1 MKRMTQDSQEGG
13 GTSMSHVDEG
23 TLHAY
28 LDGELSPPE
37 RAAFEVHLTLCA
49 SCGARLA
56 EERSL
61 IERASAVLGAA
72 RPSERPAP
80 PLSELASPRRRRRRV
95 LGARLP
101 FAWAATVVL
110 ALGIGY
116 YLNAPESRVAPAQE
130 PQAVATNVPAA
141 DKLEARDLQ
150 RRRDVRAAHSRE
162 EVSALQDSVSAQR
175 LTTGTVALQPRAQLR
190 GAAPVRTAVP
200 AAPAPATPAERFAPA
215 GNYVDEAIV
224 QADNRLAGLHG
235 RLVSSQWIVIS
246 RGSARTLLGADPVG
260 IPGLAARDIRRSPT
274 DAATIVVEQQ
284 LDSTTVIQLF
294 QRAAAVDGAAR
305 GVSQRFNAQA
315 ERAPAERL
323 ARYVGRLR
331 VEIAGPLTPDSLNRL
346 LEQVQ
351 PLP

>member
-1 MKRMTQDSQEGG
+1 
-13 GTSMSHVDEG
+13 MSHVDEG

-37 RAAFEVHLTLCA
+37 RAALEVHLAQCA
-49 SCGARLA
+49 PCSARLA

-80 PLSELASPRRRRRRV
+80 PLTELASPRRRGRRI
-95 LGARLP
+95 LGARLA

-116 YLNAPESRVAPAQE
+116 YLHAPESPVAPAQE
-130 PQAVATNVPAA
+130 PRAVAMNVPAA
-141 DKLEARDLQ
+141 DKLEVRDLQ
-150 RRRDVRAAHSRE
+150 RRHDARPARPARSRE
-162 EVSALQDSVSAQR
+162 EVSDSAAPIITQR
-175 LTTGTVALQPRAQLR
+175 FTTGAEAMQPSTQLR
-190 GAAPVRTAVP
+190 GAAPVR
-200 AAPAPATPAERFAPA
+200 APAPAALSALR
-215 GNYVDEAIV
+215 VDEALV
-224 QADNRLAGLHG
+224 RRDSALASLRG
-235 RLVSSQWIVIS
+235 RLVSSQWTVIS

-294 QRAAAVDGAAR
+294 QRAATIDGAAL

>member
-1 MKRMTQDSQEGG
+1 
-13 GTSMSHVDEG
+13 MSHVDEG

-37 RAAFEVHLTLCA
+37 HAALEIHIAQCA
-49 SCGARLA
+49 PCSARLA

-61 IERASAVLGAA
+61 IERASAVLSAA

-80 PLSELASPRRRRRRV
+80 PLNELASPRRRGRRI

-116 YLNAPESRVAPAQE
+116 YLHAPESPVAPAQE
-130 PQAVATNVPAA
+130 PKAVATNVPAA
-141 DKLEARDLQ
+141 DKLEGRDLQ
-150 RRRDVRAAHSRE
+150 RRRDVRSARSRE
-162 EVSALQDSVSAQR
+162 EVSDSAASVSTEP

-190 GAAPVRTAVP
+190 GAAPVRAAEP
-200 AAPAPATPAERFAPA
+200 AAPSARH
-215 GNYVDEAIV
+215 VDEAIV
-224 QADNRLAGLHG
+224 QADNRLAGLRG
-235 RLVSSQWIVIS
+235 RLVSSQWTVIS

-260 IPGLAARDIRRSPT
+260 IPGLAARGIRRSPT

-294 QRAAAVDGAAR
+294 QRAATVDGAAL
-305 GVSQRFNAQA
+305 GFSQRFNAQA

>member
-1 MKRMTQDSQEGG
+1 MTQDSREEG
-13 GTSMSHVDEG
+13 SMSHVDEG

-28 LDGELSPPE
+28 IDGELSPPE
-37 RAAFEVHLTLCA
+37 RAALEIHIAQCA
-49 SCGARLA
+49 PCSARLA

-80 PLSELASPRRRRRRV
+80 PLNELASPRRRGRRI

-116 YLNAPESRVAPAQE
+116 YLHAPESRVAPAQE

-141 DKLEARDLQ
+141 DKLEARDLH
-150 RRRDVRAAHSRE
+150 RRRDVRSVRSRE
-162 EVSALQDSVSAQR
+162 EVSASQDSVSAQR
-175 LTTGTVALQPRAQLR
+175 LTTGTVALQTTRAQLR
-190 GAAPVRTAVP
+190 DAAPVRA
-200 AAPAPATPAERFAPA
+200 AAPSAPARSALH
-215 GNYVDEAIV
+215 VDEAIA
-224 QADNRLAGLHG
+224 QADSSLASLRG
-235 RLVSSQWIVIS
+235 RLVSSHWIVIS

-284 LDSTTVIQLF
+284 LDSTTIILLF
-294 QRAAAVDGAAR
+294 RRAATVEGAEL
-305 GVSQRFNAQA
+305 GYPQQRFNARA
-315 ERAPAERL
+315 EGAPAERL
-323 ARYVGRLR
+323 ARY
-331 VEIAGPLTPDSLNRL
+331 
-346 LEQVQ
+346 
-351 PLP
+351 

>member
-1 MKRMTQDSQEGG
+1 
-13 GTSMSHVDEG
+13 MSHVDEG

-37 RAAFEVHLTLCA
+37 RAALEVHITQCA

-61 IERASAVLGAA
+61 IERASAVLAAA

-80 PLSELASPRRRRRRV
+80 PLSELASPRRRGRRI

-116 YLNAPESRVAPAQE
+116 YLHAPESRVAPAQE
-130 PQAVATNVPAA
+130 SQAVATNVPAA

-150 RRRDVRAAHSRE
+150 RRRDVRAVHSRE
-162 EVSALQDSVSAQR
+162 EVSASQDSVGAQR

-190 GAAPVRTAVP
+190 GAAPVRA
-200 AAPAPATPAERFAPA
+200 AAPSAPPTPSALH
-215 GNYVDEAIV
+215 VDEAIV

-294 QRAAAVDGAAR
+294 QRAATVEGAEL
-305 GVSQRFNAQA
+305 GYPQQRFNARA
-315 ERAPAERL
+315 EAAPAERL

>member
-1 MKRMTQDSQEGG
+1 MKRMTQDSREGG

-37 RAAFEVHLTLCA
+37 RTALEIHLAQCA

-61 IERASAVLGAA
+61 IERASAVLGGA

-80 PLSELASPRRRRRRV
+80 PLSELASPRRRGRRI

-116 YLNAPESRVAPAQE
+116 YLHAPESRVAPAQE

-141 DKLEARDLQ
+141 DKLEARDLP
-150 RRRDVRAAHSRE
+150 RRRDVRSVRSRE
-162 EVSALQDSVSAQR
+162 EVSASHDSVSAQR
-175 LTTGTVALQPRAQLR
+175 LTTGTVALQTTRAQLR
-190 GAAPVRTAVP
+190 EAAPVRA
-200 AAPAPATPAERFAPA
+200 AAPSARPARSALH
-215 GNYVDEAIV
+215 VDEAIA
-224 QADNRLAGLHG
+224 QADSSLASLRG

-274 DAATIVVEQQ
+274 DGATIVVEQQ

-294 QRAAAVDGAAR
+294 QRAATVEGADL
-305 GVSQRFNAQA
+305 GYPQQRFNAQA

>member
-1 MKRMTQDSQEGG
+1 
-13 GTSMSHVDEG
+13 MSHVDEG
-23 TLHAY
+23 ILHAY

-37 RAAFEVHLTLCA
+37 RAALEVHLAQCVPC
-49 SCGARLA
+49 SARLA

-61 IERASAVLGAA
+61 IARASAVLGAA

-80 PLSELASPRRRRRRV
+80 PLTELASPRRRGRRI

-116 YLNAPESRVAPAQE
+116 YLHAPESPVAPAQE
-130 PQAVATNVPAA
+130 PRAVAMNVPAA
-141 DKLEARDLQ
+141 DKLEVRDVQ
-150 RRRDVRAAHSRE
+150 RRHEARTARSRE
-162 EVSALQDSVSAQR
+162 EVSDSAAPIITQP
-175 LTTGTVALQPRAQLR
+175 LTTGDVALQPNTRLR
-190 GAAPVRTAVP
+190 VAAPVRAAVP
-200 AAPAPATPAERFAPA
+200 AALSALR
-215 GNYVDEAIV
+215 VDEALV
-224 QADNRLAGLHG
+224 RRDSALASLRG
-235 RLVSSQWIVIS
+235 RLVSSRWTVIS

-294 QRAAAVDGAAR
+294 QRAATVDGAAL
-305 GVSQRFNAQA
+305 GFSQRFNAQA

>member
-1 MKRMTQDSQEGG
+1 MTQDSREGVE
-13 GTSMSHVDEG
+13 TSMSHVDEG

-37 RAAFEVHLTLCA
+37 RAALEIHIAQCTT
-49 SCGARLA
+49 CGARLA
-56 EERSL
+56 EERAL
-61 IERASAVLGAA
+61 IERATAVLGAA

-80 PLSELASPRRRRRRV
+80 PLNELASPGRRGRRI

-116 YLNAPESRVAPAQE
+116 YLHAPELRVAPAQE
-130 PQAVATNVPAA
+130 PKAVATNVPAA
-141 DKLEARDLQ
+141 DKLEVPDLQ
-150 RRRDVRAAHSRE
+150 RRSDVRSARSRKEVATADRARASDSAA
-162 EVSALQDSVSAQR
+162 SVMTQP
-175 LTTGTVALQPRAQLR
+175 LPTGAAALQPRTQLR
-190 GAAPVRTAVP
+190 GAALVRAAAP
-200 AAPAPATPAERFAPA
+200 AAPSALH
-215 GNYVDEAIV
+215 VDEAIV
-224 QADNRLAGLHG
+224 RADSSLPSLRG

-260 IPGLAARDIRRSPT
+260 IPGLMARAIRRSPT

-294 QRAAAVDGAAR
+294 QRAATVDGAAL
-305 GVSQRFNAQA
+305 GFSQRFNAQA

>member
-1 MKRMTQDSQEGG
+1 
-13 GTSMSHVDEG
+13 MSHVDEG

-28 LDGELSPPE
+28 LDGELPPSE
-37 RAAFEVHLTLCA
+37 RAALEAHIAQCA
-49 SCGARLA
+49 SCGARSA

-80 PLSELASPRRRRRRV
+80 PLNELASPRRRGRGI

-130 PQAVATNVPAA
+130 PQVVATNVPAT
-141 DKLEARDLQ
+141 DKLEVRGLQ
-150 RRRDVRAAHSRE
+150 RRRDVRSRE
-162 EVSALQDSVSAQR
+162 EVSDSQDSVSAQP
-175 LTTGTVALQPRAQLR
+175 LTTGTVALQSRAQLR
-190 GAAPVRTAVP
+190 GAAPVRAAAP
-200 AAPAPATPAERFAPA
+200 AAPPAPSALH
-215 GNYVDEAIV
+215 VDEAIV
-224 QADNRLAGLHG
+224 QADNRLAGLRG
-235 RLVSSQWIVIS
+235 RLGSSQWIVIS
-246 RGSARTLLGADPVG
+246 KGSARTLLGADPVG

-294 QRAAAVDGAAR
+294 QRTATVEGAEL
-305 GVSQRFNAQA
+305 SYSQQRFNAQA
-315 ERAPAERL
+315 EGAPTERL

>member
-1 MKRMTQDSQEGG
+1 
-13 GTSMSHVDEG
+13 MSHVDEG

-28 LDGELSPPE
+28 LDGELSPSE
-37 RAAFEVHLTLCA
+37 RTELEVHIAQCA
-49 SCGARLA
+49 ACGARLA

-80 PLSELASPRRRRRRV
+80 PLNELASPGRRGRRI

-116 YLNAPESRVAPAQE
+116 YFHAPESPVAPAQE
-130 PQAVATNVPAA
+130 PKAVATNVPAA

-150 RRRDVRAAHSRE
+150 RRRDVRSARPREDVAIAEKARVSDSAASIIT
-162 EVSALQDSVSAQR
+162 QR
-175 LTTGTVALQPRAQLR
+175 FTSGAEAMQASTQLR
-190 GAAPVRTAVP
+190 VGAPVRAPEPAVP
-200 AAPAPATPAERFAPA
+200 SALH
-215 GNYVDEAIV
+215 VDEAIV
-224 QADNRLAGLHG
+224 RADNGVASLRG
-235 RLVSSQWIVIS
+235 RLVSSQWTVIS

-294 QRAAAVDGAAR
+294 QRAATVDGAAL
-305 GVSQRFNAQA
+305 GYSQRFNAQA

>member
-1 MKRMTQDSQEGG
+1 MTQDSQEGG

-37 RAAFEVHLTLCA
+37 RAALDVHLAQCA
-49 SCGARLA
+49 PCGARLA

-61 IERASAVLGAA
+61 IERASAVLGGA

-80 PLSELASPRRRRRRV
+80 PLSELASPRRRGRRI

-116 YLNAPESRVAPAQE
+116 YLHAPESRVTPAQE
-130 PQAVATNVPAA
+130 PKAIATNVPAA
-141 DKLEARDLQ
+141 DKLEVPDLQ
-150 RRRDVRAAHSRE
+150 RRSDVRSARSRKEVATADRARASDSTASAMTQPLPTGAA
-162 EVSALQDSVSAQR
+162 
-175 LTTGTVALQPRAQLR
+175 ALQPRTQLR
-190 GAAPVRTAVP
+190 GAALVRAAAPV
-200 AAPAPATPAERFAPA
+200 APAPASLAERFAPS
-215 GNYVDEAIV
+215 GSYTDRGIV
-224 QADNRLAGLHG
+224 RPPL
-235 RLVSSQWIVIS
+235 SSQWIVIS

-274 DAATIVVEQQ
+274 DATIVVEQQ

-294 QRAAAVDGAAR
+294 QRAATVDGAAL
-305 GVSQRFNAQA
+305 GFSQRFNAQA

>member
-1 MKRMTQDSQEGG
+1 
-13 GTSMSHVDEG
+13 MSHVDEG

-37 RAAFEVHLTLCA
+37 RAALEVHIAECT

-61 IERASAVLGAA
+61 IERASAVLGGA

-80 PLSELASPRRRRRRV
+80 PLSELASPRRRGRRI

-101 FAWAATVVL
+101 FAWAATVAL

-116 YLNAPESRVAPAQE
+116 YLHAPESRIAPAQE

-141 DKLEARDLQ
+141 ERLEERDLQ
-150 RRRDVRAAHSRE
+150 RRRHVRSVRSRE
-162 EVSALQDSVSAQR
+162 EVATADKARIADSAGAFFSTHPSTTDAVAMQPSNR
-175 LTTGTVALQPRAQLR
+175 LRQ
-190 GAAPVRTAVP
+190 AAPVR
-200 AAPAPATPAERFAPA
+200 APAPAAASALRL
-215 GNYVDEAIV
+215 DEAV
-224 QADNRLAGLHG
+224 VRVDSVASLRG
-235 RLVSSQWIVIS
+235 RLVSSQWTVIS
-246 RGSARTLLGADPVG
+246 KGSARTLLGTDPVG
-260 IPGLAARDIRRSPT
+260 IPGLAARAIRRSPT

-284 LDSTTVIQLF
+284 LDSTTVIQLY
-294 QRAAAVDGAAR
+294 QRAATVDGVALGYTAPSNAV
-305 GVSQRFNAQA
+305 GVRV
-315 ERAPAERL
+315 PAERL
-323 ARYVGRLR
+323 ARYVGGLR

>member
-1 MKRMTQDSQEGG
+1 LKRMTQDSQEGG

-37 RAAFEVHLTLCA
+37 RAALDVHLAQCA
-49 SCGARLA
+49 PCGARLA

-61 IERASAVLGAA
+61 IERASAVLGGA

-80 PLSELASPRRRRRRV
+80 PLSELASPRRRGRRI

-116 YLNAPESRVAPAQE
+116 YLHAPESRVTPAQE
-130 PQAVATNVPAA
+130 PKAVATNVPAA
-141 DKLEARDLQ
+141 DKLEVPDLQ
-150 RRRDVRAAHSRE
+150 RRSDVRSARSRE
-162 EVSALQDSVSAQR
+162 EVATADRARATDSAASAMTQP
-175 LTTGTVALQPRAQLR
+175 LPTGAAALQPRTQLR
-190 GAAPVRTAVP
+190 GAALVRAAAP
-200 AAPAPATPAERFAPA
+200 AAPSALH
-215 GNYVDEAIV
+215 VDEAIV
-224 QADNRLAGLHG
+224 RADSSLPSLRG

-274 DAATIVVEQQ
+274 DGATVVVEQQ

-294 QRAAAVDGAAR
+294 QRAATVDGAAL
-305 GVSQRFNAQA
+305 GFSQRFNAQA